1 MAGCFSTQRDSGSAQ
16 RDDDDDKPAAK
27 RHRTEEGE
35 EGGGGNTK
43 QRVPIASREK
53 QFSAEEGGREGLSS
67 GGGKSEGEEGH
78 EKVTKDST
86 RVQSRKRKREEEEEK
101 EEEGKDQEGKY
112 TLTLSHPQSSV
123 QWVHAPPKIHTSL
136 VQPCSLSSCFLEKVL
151 QEPPPPTKCADSESE
166 RDGGV
171 GGGEGVE
178 GGGGKGKKR
187 NRQHKRKDWSA
198 VLNALNLRVIAK

>member
-35 EGGGGNTK
+35 EGEEGGGNTK

-86 RVQSRKRKREEEEEK
+86 RVQSRKRKREKEEEE
-101 EEEGKDQEGKY
+101 KDQEGKY
-112 TLTLSHPQSSV
+112 SLTFSHPPKFGSMS
-123 QWVHAPPKIHTSL
+123 AAALLILKIHASF
-136 VQPCSLSSCFLEKVL
+136 VQLCN
-151 QEPPPPTKCADSESE
+151 SEACLF
-166 RDGGV
+166 V
-171 GGGEGVE
+171 F
-178 GGGGKGKKR
+178 
-187 NRQHKRKDWSA
+187 
-198 VLNALNLRVIAK
+198 